1 MEYVKVCGLKN
12 VEEAELCAKYGAN
25 AIGFIYQIPESIRNL
40 EKKEIKEII
49 TLSSGN
55 ILRVLVI
62 RPQNLA
68 KLEKIMM
75 DIKVDLYQIHG
86 HFRLEE
92 LKNIPQ
98 KLRLKII
105 IALKVNRENLKDI
118 IKIINTYKR
127 EFFAYL
133 IDNSEGKRKE
143 LNIEFIKEIF
153 ENINNSNI
161 ILAGGIDYE
170 NVEVIL
176 KDLKPFGI
184 DVSSSLE
191 SNKGEKDPLK
201 IKNFLERIKQIKA
214 NL

>member
-1 MEYVKVCGLKN
+1 MEYIKICGLKN
-12 VEEAELCAKYGAN
+12 VEEAEFCAKCGAN

-40 EKKEIKEII
+40 AKKEIKEII
-49 TLSSGN
+49 NLSSGN

-68 KLEKIMM
+68 ELEKIMM
-75 DIKVDLYQIHG
+75 DIKVDLYQVHG
-86 HFRLEE
+86 HFNLEE

-105 IALKVNRENLKDI
+105 IALKADRENLDYI
-118 IKIINTYKR
+118 IEIINTYKR

-143 LNIEFIKEIF
+143 LNLELIKEIF
-153 ENINNSNI
+153 ENVNNSNI
-161 ILAGGIDYE
+161 ILAGGIDSE
-170 NVEVIL
+170 NVGLIL

-201 IKNFLERIKQIKA
+201 IMKFLERIKEVKA